1 MRRRGTPLL
10 TNGRLHYCKR
20 CRCYNFGIVRRLL
33 PFCIMAAAI
42 WLASALPATSAA
54 NIAGLWDAKIVANQM
69 EIPFRFEIAQ
79 TGNQVQGFFFEG
91 DRRIASSSG
100 SFADGHLKLEYDYL
114 DTTLD
119 VTFQGDQF
127 FGSYRLNRPGAQ
139 PLFIQAHRFLPAPA
153 DAASAS
159 PVSGNWE
166 MRRVPQEVRTAS
178 DRQTWNLF
186 LRQSGAEV
194 SGSILRV
201 DGDTGFLIGRWQNGR
216 LVLSHFAGQ
225 GPLLFEAKLNAD
237 GTLAIALNR
246 GADYVAVRKSEARAK
261 GVPDPPD
268 PTRYT
273 SVKDPTVP
281 FRFSFPG
288 LDGKIVSSTDAQF
301 KGKVVLLAIGGSWC
315 PNCQDEASFLVDLY
329 KEFHPQGLEIVGLMF
344 EADADPALARP
355 RVQTF
360 TRRFAIPYPML
371 LAGTPDDINQKIP
384 QLVNFGAYPTSIF
397 LGRDGRVRSVH
408 AGFASQATGEEYV
421 RLKAEVRA
429 LVQRLLAD
437 NSQTGGRASGGF

>member
-1 MRRRGTPLL
+1 LS
-10 TNGRLHYCKR
+10 
-20 CRCYNFGIVRRLL
+20 RCYNFDSVRRLL
-33 PFCIMAAAI
+33 PLCITAVAL
-42 WLASALPATSAA
+42 WLALARPAVSAT
-54 NIAGLWDAKIVANQM
+54 NIAGLWDAEIVASQL

-79 TGNQVQGFFFEG
+79 KGNQVQGFFFEG
-91 DRRIASSSG
+91 DRKIGSSSG
-100 SFADGHLKLEYDYL
+100 SFADGRLKLEYDIL
-114 DTTLD
+114 ETTLEG
-119 VTFQGDQF
+119 TFQGDQF
-127 FGSYRLNRPGAQ
+127 AGTYRLNRPGAQ
-139 PLFIQAHRFLPAPA
+139 PLLIRARRFVPAPA
-153 DAASAS
+153 DAAAA
-159 PVSGNWE
+159 PHVSGSWE
-166 MRRVPQEVRTAS
+166 MRRIPQEVRSPS

-237 GTLAIALNR
+237 GTLMIALNR
-246 GADYVAVRKSEARAK
+246 GAGYVAVRKSEARAK

-268 PTRYT
+268 PSRYT
-273 SVKDPTVP
+273 SVKDPSVP
-281 FRFSFPG
+281 FRFNFPG
-288 LDGKIVSSTDAQF
+288 LDGKIVSNTDAQF
-301 KGKVVLLAIGGSWC
+301 KGRVVLLAIGGSWC
-315 PNCQDEASFLVDLY
+315 PNCQDEAPFLVDLY
-329 KEFHPQGLEIVGLMF
+329 KEFHSQGLEIVGLMF

-360 TRRFAIPYPML
+360 IRRYAVPYPML

-384 QLVNFGAYPTSIF
+384 QLVNFGAYPTTIY

-421 RLKAEVRA
+421 RLKGEV
-429 LVQRLLAD
+429 LGIVQRLLAE
-437 NSQTGGRASGGF
+437 NPPAGGPVSRGL